1 MKSIYISLA
10 ENIAQVWHPESAAPL
25 YEVRIYDLL
34 KSGYLEWIGNLG
46 QKPVLNK
53 MLGLRLSHLTGVKE
67 VAMPFADNKLFDWIK
82 KYRVGRAAKWSKMI
96 FKTVQKKQPAILFRD
111 VAMGL
116 VKEGGKRWLV
126 LYLHGKIA
134 EEANRL
140 YKPQINTDGQR

>member
-1 MKSIYISLA
+1 
-10 ENIAQVWHPESAAPL
+10 
-25 YEVRIYDLL
+25 
-34 KSGYLEWIGNLG
+34 
-46 QKPVLNK
+46 
-53 MLGLRLSHLTGVKE
+53 
-67 VAMPFADNKLFDWIK
+67 MPFADNKLFDWIK
-82 KYRVGRAAKWSKMI
+82 KYQVGRAAKWSRTI

-134 EEANRL
+134 EETNRL